1 MIVVPD
7 HYRKFMDDLFGAAGM
22 AWVAALPTLVEHY
35 AERWSLVEIGAPFAL
50 SYNYV
55 VPVVCADGTEAVLK
69 LNSPH
74 GEHLTEIDVL
84 TLYNGEGVCRLFA
97 ADRAAGVL
105 LLERLR
111 PGTMLAELADDE
123 AATEIAA
130 ELMQTLWRPAPVD
143 HHFPTVA
150 AWFQAFGQHRAR
162 FGGGAGPLDERLL
175 ATAEAIVRD
184 LLATNQPP
192 VLLHGDFHHHNILR
206 AARAPWLIIDPKG
219 LVGDPGYE
227 LGALL
232 YNPTD
237 LADRYP
243 DLRPLLT
250 RRVDQ
255 LSELLNF
262 DHERVRHWGIAQ
274 AVLSAV
280 WSAEGEGYGWEF
292 TMRVAELLVEGGRW
306 IGKSVNR

>member
-1 MIVVPD
+1 MIEIPND
-7 HYRKFMDDLFGAAGM
+7 YRKFMGDVFGDEGH
-22 AWVAALPTLVEHY
+22 AWVAALPTTITHY
-35 AERWSLVEIGAPFAL
+35 AERWSLVEIGSPFAL

-55 VPVVCADGTEAVLK
+55 VPVVRADGGEAVLK
-69 LNSPH
+69 LSSPH
-74 GEHLTEIDVL
+74 GEHYGEIDAL
-84 TLYNGEGVCRLFA
+84 LLYNGEGVNQLLAF
-97 ADRAAGVL
+97 DREPGVL

-123 AATEIAA
+123 AATAIAA
-130 ELMQTLWRPAPVD
+130 ELIQTLWRPAPVD

-150 AWFQAFGQHRAR
+150 GWFQAFGQHRDR
-162 FGGGAGPLDERLL
+162 FDGGAGPLDERLL

-192 VLLHGDFHHHNILR
+192 MLLHGDFHHHNILR

-237 LADRYP
+237 LANRYP
-243 DLRPLLT
+243 DLQPLLT

-255 LSELLNF
+255 LSELLGF
-262 DHERVRHWGIAQ
+262 DRERVRHWGIAQ

-280 WSAEGEGYGWEF
+280 WSTEGEGYGWEF
-292 TMRVAELLVEGGRW
+292 TMRVAELLVEGGR
-306 IGKSVNR
+306 

>member
-1 MIVVPD
+1 MGDV
-7 HYRKFMDDLFGAAGM
+7 FGDEGH
-22 AWVAALPTLVEHY
+22 AWVAALPATIRDY
-35 AERWSLVEIGAPFAL
+35 AECWALVEIGSPFAL
-50 SYNYV
+50 SYNFV
-55 VPVVCADGTEAVLK
+55 VPVLRADGSEAVLK
-69 LNSPH
+69 LSSPH
-74 GEHLTEIDVL
+74 GEHYGEIDVL
-84 TLYNGEGVCRLFA
+84 RLYNGEGVNQLLAF
-97 ADRAAGVL
+97 DREPGVL

-123 AATEIAA
+123 KATAIAA
-130 ELMQTLWRPAPVD
+130 ELMQTLWRPAPID

-150 AWFQAFGQHRAR
+150 GWFEAFGQHRAR
-162 FGGGAGPLDERLL
+162 FGGNAGPLDERLL
-175 ATAEAIVRD
+175 ATAEAIVHD
-184 LLATNQPP
+184 LLATNHPP
-192 VLLHGDFHHHNILR
+192 MLLHGDFHHHNILR

-219 LVGDPGYE
+219 VVGDPGYE

-237 LADRYP
+237 LVDRYP

-255 LSELLNF
+255 LSELLSF
-262 DHERVRHWGIAQ
+262 DRERVRHWGIAQ

-292 TMRVAELLVEGGRW
+292 TMRVAELLVDGGGR
-306 IGKSVNR
+306 